1 VGFKCVDQFITL
13 VGGVVYYIHT
23 SVRNLNLSTDYL
35 PQIMQL
41 FFGILLAIVIAYLA
55 YRARSL
61 DRSGAFAAF
70 IVGTV
75 IFGLGGWGWA
85 ILLLTFFITSSGLS
99 RMFKDRKRE
108 ANEKYA
114 KGGQRDAGQVFG
126 NGGIPALFAALHLF
140 FPEATWPWLGFAAS
154 LAAVNA
160 DTWAT
165 ELGVLNP
172 TSPRLIT
179 ALRKVVEK
187 GTSGGVSLV
196 GTLASL
202 AGAGVIGLL
211 AALLPALSAVEG
223 APTGIDWSLFLWV
236 TIAGLLGALFDSL
249 LGATVQAIYYCP
261 ACQKDT
267 ERHPTHSCGTGTTQ
281 IRGWSW
287 LENDWVNFACGAFGV
302 GVILGYFLFV

>member
-1 VGFKCVDQFITL
+1 MGI
-13 VGGVVYYIHT
+13 
-23 SVRNLNLSTDYL
+23 
-35 PQIMQL
+35 
-41 FFGILLAIVIAYLA
+41 FFGG
-55 YRARSL
+55 
-61 DRSGAFAAF
+61 RSGANAAF
-70 IVGTV
+70 VVGTV
-75 IFGLGGWGWA
+75 IFGLGGWQWA
-85 ILLLTFFITSSGLS
+85 ILLLTFFITSSALS
-99 RMFKDRKRE
+99 RAFKERKRE

-126 NGGIPALFAALHLF
+126 NGGIAALFVALHVF

-179 ALRKVVEK
+179 DLRKTVEK

-202 AGAGVIGLL
+202 AGAGIIGLE
-211 AALLPALSAVEG
+211 AALFNPS
-223 APTGIDWSLFLWV
+223 GINWIFLVLV

-249 LGATVQAIYYCP
+249 LGATVQAIYFCP
-261 ACQKDT
+261 ACQKET
-267 ERHPTHSCGTGTTQ
+267 ERNPTHSCGTGTTQ
-281 IRGWSW
+281 IRGWVW
-287 LENDWVNFACGAFGV
+287 LSNDWVNFACGAFGV
-302 GVILGYFLFV
+302 IVAIVCVLSA